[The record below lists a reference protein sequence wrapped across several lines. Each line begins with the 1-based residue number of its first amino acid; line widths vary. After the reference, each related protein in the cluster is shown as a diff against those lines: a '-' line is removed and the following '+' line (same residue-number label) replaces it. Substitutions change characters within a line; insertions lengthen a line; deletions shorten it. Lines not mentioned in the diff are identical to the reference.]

1 MISNLETFENK
12 NFGKLTVIEK
22 DGEFFFIAKEVAA
35 MLGYVNPRKA
45 VYDHVDEEDKGVT
58 KWNTPGGIQNI
69 SIINESGL
77 YSLILSS
84 KLPQAKIFKAWV
96 TREVLPSIRKNG
108 GYIAGQEKKTNEELL
123 ANAILVAN
131 RIISEREE
139 EIEEF
144 LNYLDQLQE
153 DDFVII
159 SGSIPKSLGD
169 DFYRVIV
176 NLLEMNNVRFAID
189 TSGKKLFKLS
199 SYKPFLVKP
208 NKDELSEIFE
218 DKIDSDEKIVKYA
231 RKLIDQGAEN
241 VIVSLGKDGSMFI
254 DSNIVYKAR
263 PIEGKLINSVGS
275 GDSMVA
281 GYIYGYMK
289 GFSKLDSY
297 KLAVSCGS
305 ATAFSPDIAEKE
317 LIDEIFKKVE
327 LEKWE

>member
-1 MISNLETFENK
+1 MIYTLTLNPSIDYVLKIDKFEDGQTLRSNTEEKYPGGKGIMVSKLLKNLGENSINIGFLGGFTGDFIRK
-12 NFGKLTVIEK
+12 KLN
-22 DGEFFFIAKEVAA
+22 D
-35 MLGYVNPRKA
+35 LGI
-45 VYDHVDEEDKGVT
+45 EEDFT
-58 KWNTPGGIQNI
+58 RIEDD
-69 SIINESGL
+69 SRINV
-77 YSLILSS
+77 
-84 KLPQAKIFKAWV
+84 KLKYETETEINAQGPQIK
-96 TREVLPSIRKNG
+96 
-108 GYIAGQEKKTNEELL
+108 
-123 ANAILVAN
+123 
-131 RIISEREE
+131 EE
-139 EIEEF
+139 EIEKF

-176 NLLEMNNVRFAID
+176 NLLEMNNVRFALD
-189 TSGKKLFKLS
+189 TSGKKLYKLS

-241 VIVSLGKDGSMFI
+241 VIVSLGKDGSIFV
-254 DSNIVYKAR
+254 DNSVTYKAK

-281 GYIYGYMK
+281 GYIFGYMK

-317 LIDEIFKKVE
+317 LIDQILKKVE
-327 LEKWE
+327 VEEWK

>member
-1 MISNLETFENK
+1 MIYT
-12 NFGKLTVIEK
+12 LTLNPSIDYVLRIDEFL
-22 DGEFFFIAKEVAA
+22 DGETLRSNSQEK
-35 MLGYVNPRKA
+35 Y
-45 VYDHVDEEDKGVT
+45 
-58 KWNTPGGIQNI
+58 PGGKGIMV
-69 SIINESGL
+69 
-77 YSLILSS
+77 S
-84 KLPQAKIFKAWV
+84 KLLKNLGENSINIGFLGGF
-96 TREVLPSIRKNG
+96 TGDFIRKKLNDLG
-108 GYIAGQEKKTNEELL
+108 IAEDFTRIEDDSRINVKLKYETETEI
-123 ANAILVAN
+123 NAQGPQIT
-131 RIISEREE
+131 EE

-176 NLLEMNNVRFAID
+176 NLLEMNNVRFALD

-208 NKDELSEIFE
+208 NKKELEEIFE
-218 DKIDSDEKIVKYA
+218 DKIDSDKKIVKYA

-281 GYIYGYMK
+281 GYIFGYMK

-297 KLAVSCGS
+297 KLAIACGS

-317 LIDEIFKKVE
+317 LIDDIFKKVE
-327 LEKWE
+327 VEECE

>member
-1 MISNLETFENK
+1 MIYT
-12 NFGKLTVIEK
+12 LTLNPSIDYVLKIDK
-22 DGEFFFIAKEVAA
+22 FSDGETLRSNTEEKYPGGKGIMVSKLLKNLGEKSVNIGFLGGFTGDFIRKKLND
-35 MLGYVNPRKA
+35 LGI
-45 VYDHVDEEDKGVT
+45 EEDFT
-58 KWNTPGGIQNI
+58 NI
-69 SIINESGL
+69 EDDSRINV
-77 YSLILSS
+77 
-84 KLPQAKIFKAWV
+84 KLKYETETEINAQGPQI
-96 TREVLPSIRKNG
+96 T
-108 GYIAGQEKKTNEELL
+108 
-123 ANAILVAN
+123 
-131 RIISEREE
+131 EE

-176 NLLEMNNVRFAID
+176 NLLEMNNVRFALD

-208 NKDELSEIFE
+208 NKKELEEIFE
-218 DKIDSDEKIVKYA
+218 DKIDSDKKIVKYA

-241 VIVSLGKDGSMFI
+241 VIVSIGKDGSIFVDNSVI
-254 DSNIVYKAR
+254 YKAK

-289 GFSKLDSY
+289 GLSKFDSY
-297 KLAVSCGS
+297 KLAASCGS

-327 LEKWE
+327 VEELK

>member
-1 MISNLETFENK
+1 MIYTLTLNPSIDYVLRIEQFDDGQTIRSKSEEKYPGGKGIMVSKLLKNLGAKSINIGFLGGFT
-12 NFGKLTVIEK
+12 
-22 DGEFFFIAKEVAA
+22 GEFIKNKLEN
-35 MLGYVNPRKA
+35 LGI
-45 VYDHVDEEDKGVT
+45 DEEFT
-58 KWNTPGGIQNI
+58 KI
-69 SIINESGL
+69 SDDSRINV
-77 YSLILSS
+77 
-84 KLPQAKIFKAWV
+84 KLKYDTETEINAQGPQIK
-96 TREVLPSIRKNG
+96 
-108 GYIAGQEKKTNEELL
+108 
-123 ANAILVAN
+123 
-131 RIISEREE
+131 EE
-139 EIEEF
+139 EIEDF
-144 LNYLDQLQE
+144 LNYLDDLEE

-176 NLLEMNNVRFAID
+176 NLLEMNNVRFALD

-241 VIVSLGKDGSMFI
+241 VIVSLGKDGSMFV
-254 DSNIVYKAR
+254 DNNIVYKAK

-289 GFSKLDSY
+289 GLSKIDSY
-297 KLAVSCGS
+297 KLAIACGS
-305 ATAFSPDIAEKE
+305 ATAFSPDIADKN
-317 LIDEIFKKVE
+317 LIYQILEKVE
-327 LEKWE
+327 VEEWK

>member
-1 MISNLETFENK
+1 MIYT
-12 NFGKLTVIEK
+12 LTLNPSIDYVLKIDK
-22 DGEFFFIAKEVAA
+22 FSDGETLRSNTEEKYPGGKGIMVSKLLKNLGEKSVNIGFLGGFTGDFI
-35 MLGYVNPRKA
+35 RKKLN
-45 VYDHVDEEDKGVT
+45 DLEIEEDFT
-58 KWNTPGGIQNI
+58 NI
-69 SIINESGL
+69 EDDSRINV
-77 YSLILSS
+77 
-84 KLPQAKIFKAWV
+84 KLKYETETEINAQGPQI
-96 TREVLPSIRKNG
+96 T
-108 GYIAGQEKKTNEELL
+108 
-123 ANAILVAN
+123 
-131 RIISEREE
+131 EE

-176 NLLEMNNVRFAID
+176 NLLEMNNVRFALD

-208 NKDELSEIFE
+208 NKKELEEIFE

-241 VIVSLGKDGSMFI
+241 VIVSLGKDGSIFVDNSVI
-254 DSNIVYKAR
+254 YKAK

-289 GFSKLDSY
+289 GLSKFDSY
-297 KLAVSCGS
+297 KLAASCGS

-327 LEKWE
+327 LEEWK

>member
-1 MISNLETFENK
+1 MIYTLTLNPSIDYVLKIDKFEDGQTLRSNTEEKYPGGKGIMVSKLLK
-12 NFGKLTVIEK
+12 NLGEKSVNIGFLGGFTGDFIRKKLN
-22 DGEFFFIAKEVAA
+22 D
-35 MLGYVNPRKA
+35 LGI
-45 VYDHVDEEDKGVT
+45 EEDFT
-58 KWNTPGGIQNI
+58 RIEDD
-69 SIINESGL
+69 SRINV
-77 YSLILSS
+77 
-84 KLPQAKIFKAWV
+84 KLKYETETEINAQGPQI
-96 TREVLPSIRKNG
+96 T
-108 GYIAGQEKKTNEELL
+108 
-123 ANAILVAN
+123 
-131 RIISEREE
+131 EE

-176 NLLEMNNVRFAID
+176 NLLEMNNVRFALD
-189 TSGKKLFKLS
+189 TSGKKLYKLS

-241 VIVSLGKDGSMFI
+241 VIVSLGKDGSIFV
-254 DSNIVYKAR
+254 DNSVAYKAK

-281 GYIYGYMK
+281 GYIFGYMK
-289 GFSKLDSY
+289 GLSKLDSY
-297 KLAVSCGS
+297 KLAIACGS

-317 LIDEIFKKVE
+317 LIDGIFKKVE
-327 LEKWE
+327 VEELK

>member
-1 MISNLETFENK
+1 MIYT
-12 NFGKLTVIEK
+12 LTLNPSIDYVLRIDEFL
-22 DGEFFFIAKEVAA
+22 DGETLRSNSEEKYPGGKGIMVSKLLKNLGEKSVNIGFLGGFTGDFIRKKLND
-35 MLGYVNPRKA
+35 LGI
-45 VYDHVDEEDKGVT
+45 EEDFT
-58 KWNTPGGIQNI
+58 
-69 SIINESGL
+69 IIEDDSRINV
-77 YSLILSS
+77 
-84 KLPQAKIFKAWV
+84 KLKYETETEINAQGPQIK
-96 TREVLPSIRKNG
+96 
-108 GYIAGQEKKTNEELL
+108 
-123 ANAILVAN
+123 
-131 RIISEREE
+131 EE

-159 SGSIPKSLGD
+159 SGSIPKSLVD

-176 NLLEMNNVRFAID
+176 NLLEMNNVRFALD

-208 NKDELSEIFE
+208 NKKELEEIFDDE
-218 DKIDSDEKIVKYA
+218 IDSDEKIVKYA

-241 VIVSLGKDGSMFI
+241 VIVSLGKDGSIFVDNSI
-254 DSNIVYKAR
+254 AYKAK

-289 GFSKLDSY
+289 GLSKIDSY

-305 ATAFSPDIAEKE
+305 ATAFSPDIAEKD
-317 LIDEIFKKVE
+317 LIYKILEKVE
-327 LEKWE
+327 VEEWK

>member
-1 MISNLETFENK
+1 MIYT
-12 NFGKLTVIEK
+12 LTLNPSIDYVLKIDK
-22 DGEFFFIAKEVAA
+22 FSDGETLRSNTEEKYPGGKGIMVSKLLKNLGEKSVNIGFLGGFTGDFIRKKLND
-35 MLGYVNPRKA
+35 LGI
-45 VYDHVDEEDKGVT
+45 EEDFT
-58 KWNTPGGIQNI
+58 NI
-69 SIINESGL
+69 EDDSRINV
-77 YSLILSS
+77 
-84 KLPQAKIFKAWV
+84 KLKYETETEINAQGPQI
-96 TREVLPSIRKNG
+96 T
-108 GYIAGQEKKTNEELL
+108 
-123 ANAILVAN
+123 
-131 RIISEREE
+131 EE

-176 NLLEMNNVRFAID
+176 NLLEMNNVRFALD

-208 NKDELSEIFE
+208 NKKELEEIFE

-241 VIVSLGKDGSMFI
+241 VIVSLGKDGSIFVDNSVI
-254 DSNIVYKAR
+254 YKAK

-289 GFSKLDSY
+289 GLSKFDSY
-297 KLAVSCGS
+297 KLAASCGS

>member
-1 MISNLETFENK
+1 MIYT
-12 NFGKLTVIEK
+12 LTLNPSIDYVIK
-22 DGEFFFIAKEVAA
+22 IDQFSDGETLRSNAEEKYPGGKGIMVSKLLKNLGEKSVNIGFLGGFTGDFIRKKLND
-35 MLGYVNPRKA
+35 LGI
-45 VYDHVDEEDKGVT
+45 EEDFT
-58 KWNTPGGIQNI
+58 RIEDD
-69 SIINESGL
+69 SRINV
-77 YSLILSS
+77 
-84 KLPQAKIFKAWV
+84 KLKYETETEINAQGPQIK
-96 TREVLPSIRKNG
+96 
-108 GYIAGQEKKTNEELL
+108 
-123 ANAILVAN
+123 
-131 RIISEREE
+131 EE
-139 EIEEF
+139 EIEKF

-176 NLLEMNNVRFAID
+176 NLLEMNNVRFALD
-189 TSGKKLFKLS
+189 TSGKKLYKLS

-241 VIVSLGKDGSMFI
+241 VIVSLGKDGSIFV
-254 DSNIVYKAR
+254 DNSVTYKAK

-281 GYIYGYMK
+281 GYIFGYMK

-317 LIDEIFKKVE
+317 LINEIFKKVE
-327 LEKWE
+327 VEEWK

>member
-1 MISNLETFENK
+1 MIYT
-12 NFGKLTVIEK
+12 LTLNPSIDYVIK
-22 DGEFFFIAKEVAA
+22 IDQFSDGETLRSNAEEKYPGGKGIMVSKLLKNLGENSINIGFLGGFTGDFIRKKLND
-35 MLGYVNPRKA
+35 LGI
-45 VYDHVDEEDKGVT
+45 EEDFT
-58 KWNTPGGIQNI
+58 NI
-69 SIINESGL
+69 EDDSRINV
-77 YSLILSS
+77 
-84 KLPQAKIFKAWV
+84 KLKYETETEINAQGPQI
-96 TREVLPSIRKNG
+96 T
-108 GYIAGQEKKTNEELL
+108 
-123 ANAILVAN
+123 
-131 RIISEREE
+131 EE

-176 NLLEMNNVRFAID
+176 NLLEMNNVRFALD
-189 TSGKKLFKLS
+189 TSGKKLYKLS

-208 NKDELSEIFE
+208 NKKELEEIFE

-241 VIVSLGKDGSMFI
+241 VIVSLGKDGSIFVDNSVI
-254 DSNIVYKAR
+254 YKAK

-327 LEKWE
+327 VEEWK

>member
-1 MISNLETFENK
+1 MIYT
-12 NFGKLTVIEK
+12 LTLNPSIDYILRIDEFL
-22 DGEFFFIAKEVAA
+22 DGETLRSNSEEKY
-35 MLGYVNPRKA
+35 LGG
-45 VYDHVDEEDKGVT
+45 KGIMV
-58 KWNTPGGIQNI
+58 
-69 SIINESGL
+69 
-77 YSLILSS
+77 S
-84 KLPQAKIFKAWV
+84 KLLKNLGENSINIGFLGGF
-96 TREVLPSIRKNG
+96 TGDFIRKKLNDLG
-108 GYIAGQEKKTNEELL
+108 IAEDFTRIEDDSRINVKLKYETETEI
-123 ANAILVAN
+123 NAQGPQIT
-131 RIISEREE
+131 EE

-176 NLLEMNNVRFAID
+176 NLLEMNNVRFALD

-327 LEKWE
+327 VEEWK

>member
-1 MISNLETFENK
+1 MIYT
-12 NFGKLTVIEK
+12 LTLNPSIDYVIKIDEFL
-22 DGEFFFIAKEVAA
+22 DGET
-35 MLGYVNPRKA
+35 LRSNS
-45 VYDHVDEEDKGVT
+45 EEKY
-58 KWNTPGGIQNI
+58 PGGKGIMV
-69 SIINESGL
+69 
-77 YSLILSS
+77 S
-84 KLPQAKIFKAWV
+84 KLLKNLGENSINIGFLGGF
-96 TREVLPSIRKNG
+96 TGDFIRKKLNDLEIVEDFTRIEDDSRINVKLK
-108 GYIAGQEKKTNEELL
+108 YETETEI
-123 ANAILVAN
+123 NAQGPQIT
-131 RIISEREE
+131 EE

-176 NLLEMNNVRFAID
+176 NLLEMNNVRFALD
-189 TSGKKLFKLS
+189 TSGKKLYKLS

-241 VIVSLGKDGSMFI
+241 VIVSLGKDGSIFV
-254 DSNIVYKAR
+254 DNSVAYKAK

-281 GYIYGYMK
+281 GYIFGYMK
-289 GFSKLDSY
+289 GLSKLDSY
-297 KLAVSCGS
+297 KLAIACGS

-317 LIDEIFKKVE
+317 LIDGIFKKVE
-327 LEKWE
+327 VEELK

>member
-1 MISNLETFENK
+1 MIYTLTLNPSIDYVLKIDKFEDGQTLRSNTEEKYPGGKGIMVSKLLKNLGENSINIGFLGGFTGDFIRK
-12 NFGKLTVIEK
+12 KLN
-22 DGEFFFIAKEVAA
+22 D
-35 MLGYVNPRKA
+35 LGI
-45 VYDHVDEEDKGVT
+45 EEDFT
-58 KWNTPGGIQNI
+58 NI
-69 SIINESGL
+69 EDDSRINV
-77 YSLILSS
+77 
-84 KLPQAKIFKAWV
+84 KLKYETETEINAQGPQI
-96 TREVLPSIRKNG
+96 T
-108 GYIAGQEKKTNEELL
+108 
-123 ANAILVAN
+123 
-131 RIISEREE
+131 EE

-176 NLLEMNNVRFAID
+176 NLLEMNNVRFALD

-208 NKDELSEIFE
+208 NKKELEEIFE

-241 VIVSLGKDGSMFI
+241 VIVSLGKDGSIFV
-254 DSNIVYKAR
+254 DNSVTYKAK

-281 GYIYGYMK
+281 GYIFGYMK
-289 GFSKLDSY
+289 GLSKLDSY
-297 KLAVSCGS
+297 KLAIACGN

-317 LIDEIFKKVE
+317 LTKC
-327 LEKWE
+327 

>member
-1 MISNLETFENK
+1 MIYT
-12 NFGKLTVIEK
+12 LTLNPSIDYVIK
-22 DGEFFFIAKEVAA
+22 IDQFSDGETLRSNAEEKYPGGKGIMVSKLLKNLGENSINIGFLGGFTGDFIRKKLND
-35 MLGYVNPRKA
+35 LGI
-45 VYDHVDEEDKGVT
+45 EEDFT
-58 KWNTPGGIQNI
+58 RIEDD
-69 SIINESGL
+69 SRINV
-77 YSLILSS
+77 
-84 KLPQAKIFKAWV
+84 KLKYETETEINAQGPQI
-96 TREVLPSIRKNG
+96 T
-108 GYIAGQEKKTNEELL
+108 
-123 ANAILVAN
+123 
-131 RIISEREE
+131 EE
-139 EIEEF
+139 EIEDF

-176 NLLEMNNVRFAID
+176 NLLEMNNVRFALD
-189 TSGKKLFKLS
+189 TSGKKLFNLS

-208 NKDELSEIFE
+208 NRDELSEIFE
-218 DKIDSDEKIVKYA
+218 DNIDSDEKIVKYA
-231 RKLIDQGAEN
+231 RKLIEQGAEN
-241 VIVSLGKDGSMFI
+241 VIVSLGKDGSIFV
-254 DSNIVYKAR
+254 DNSVAYKAK

-289 GFSKLDSY
+289 GLSKLDSY
-297 KLAVSCGS
+297 KLAIACGS

>member
-1 MISNLETFENK
+1 MIYT
-12 NFGKLTVIEK
+12 LTLNPSIDYVIK
-22 DGEFFFIAKEVAA
+22 IDQFSDGETLRSNAEEKYPGGKGIMVSKLLKNLGEKSVNIGFLGGFTGDFIRKKLND
-35 MLGYVNPRKA
+35 LGI
-45 VYDHVDEEDKGVT
+45 EEDFT
-58 KWNTPGGIQNI
+58 RIEDD
-69 SIINESGL
+69 SRINV
-77 YSLILSS
+77 
-84 KLPQAKIFKAWV
+84 KLKYETETEINAQGPQIK
-96 TREVLPSIRKNG
+96 
-108 GYIAGQEKKTNEELL
+108 
-123 ANAILVAN
+123 
-131 RIISEREE
+131 EE
-139 EIEEF
+139 EIEKF

-176 NLLEMNNVRFAID
+176 NLLEMNNVRFALD

-208 NKDELSEIFE
+208 NKKELEEIFE

-241 VIVSLGKDGSMFI
+241 VIVSLGKDGSIFVDNSVI
-254 DSNIVYKAR
+254 YKAK

-281 GYIYGYMK
+281 GYIFGYMK

-317 LIDEIFKKVE
+317 LINEIFKKVE
-327 LEKWE
+327 VEEWK

>member
-1 MISNLETFENK
+1 MIYTLTLNPSIDYVLRIEQFDDGQTIRSKSEEKYPGGKGIMVSKLLKNLGAKSINIGFLGGFT
-12 NFGKLTVIEK
+12 
-22 DGEFFFIAKEVAA
+22 GEFIKNKLEK
-35 MLGYVNPRKA
+35 LGI
-45 VYDHVDEEDKGVT
+45 DEEFT
-58 KWNTPGGIQNI
+58 KI
-69 SIINESGL
+69 SDDSRINV
-77 YSLILSS
+77 
-84 KLPQAKIFKAWV
+84 KLKYDTETEINAQGPQIK
-96 TREVLPSIRKNG
+96 
-108 GYIAGQEKKTNEELL
+108 
-123 ANAILVAN
+123 
-131 RIISEREE
+131 EE
-139 EIEEF
+139 EIEDF
-144 LNYLDQLQE
+144 LNYLDDLEE

-176 NLLEMNNVRFAID
+176 NLLEMNNVRFALD

-241 VIVSLGKDGSMFI
+241 VIVSLGKDGSMFV
-254 DSNIVYKAR
+254 DNNIAYKAK

-289 GFSKLDSY
+289 GLSKIDSY
-297 KLAVSCGS
+297 KLAIACGS
-305 ATAFSPDIAEKE
+305 ATAFSPDIAEKN
-317 LIDEIFKKVE
+317 LIYQILEKVE
-327 LEKWE
+327 VEKWK

>member
-1 MISNLETFENK
+1 MIYTLTLNPSIDYVLKIDKFEDGQTLRSNTEEKYPGGKGIMVSKLLKNLGENSINIGFLGGFTGDFIRK
-12 NFGKLTVIEK
+12 KLN
-22 DGEFFFIAKEVAA
+22 D
-35 MLGYVNPRKA
+35 LGI
-45 VYDHVDEEDKGVT
+45 EEDFT
-58 KWNTPGGIQNI
+58 RIEDD
-69 SIINESGL
+69 SRINV
-77 YSLILSS
+77 
-84 KLPQAKIFKAWV
+84 KLKYETETEINAQGPQI
-96 TREVLPSIRKNG
+96 T
-108 GYIAGQEKKTNEELL
+108 
-123 ANAILVAN
+123 
-131 RIISEREE
+131 EE
-139 EIEEF
+139 EIEDF

-176 NLLEMNNVRFAID
+176 NLLEMNNVRFALD
-189 TSGKKLFKLS
+189 TSGKKLFNLS

-208 NKDELSEIFE
+208 NRDELSEIFE
-218 DKIDSDEKIVKYA
+218 DNIDSDEKIVKYA
-231 RKLIDQGAEN
+231 RKLIEQGAEN
-241 VIVSLGKDGSMFI
+241 VIVSLGKDGSIFV
-254 DSNIVYKAR
+254 DNSVAYKAK

-289 GFSKLDSY
+289 GLSKLDSY
-297 KLAVSCGS
+297 KLAIACGS

>member
-1 MISNLETFENK
+1 MIYTLTLNPSIDYVLRIEQFDDGQTIRSKSEEKYPGGKGIMVSKLLKNLGAKSINIGFLGGFT
-12 NFGKLTVIEK
+12 
-22 DGEFFFIAKEVAA
+22 GEFIKNKLEN
-35 MLGYVNPRKA
+35 LGI
-45 VYDHVDEEDKGVT
+45 DEEFT
-58 KWNTPGGIQNI
+58 KI
-69 SIINESGL
+69 SDDSRINV
-77 YSLILSS
+77 
-84 KLPQAKIFKAWV
+84 KLKYDTETEINAQGPQIK
-96 TREVLPSIRKNG
+96 
-108 GYIAGQEKKTNEELL
+108 
-123 ANAILVAN
+123 
-131 RIISEREE
+131 EE
-139 EIEEF
+139 EIEDF
-144 LNYLDQLQE
+144 LNYLDDLEE

-176 NLLEMNNVRFAID
+176 NLLEMNNVRFALD

-241 VIVSLGKDGSMFI
+241 VIVSLGKDGSMFV
-254 DSNIVYKAR
+254 DNNIAYKAK

-289 GFSKLDSY
+289 GLSKIDSY
-297 KLAVSCGS
+297 KLAIACGS
-305 ATAFSPDIAEKE
+305 ATAFSPDIAEKN
-317 LIDEIFKKVE
+317 LIYQILEKVE
-327 LEKWE
+327 VEEWK

>member
-1 MISNLETFENK
+1 MIYT
-12 NFGKLTVIEK
+12 LTLNPSIDYVLKIDK
-22 DGEFFFIAKEVAA
+22 FSDGETLRSNTEEKYPGGKGIMVSKLLKNLGENSINIGFLGGFTGDFIRKKLND
-35 MLGYVNPRKA
+35 LGI
-45 VYDHVDEEDKGVT
+45 EEDFT
-58 KWNTPGGIQNI
+58 NI
-69 SIINESGL
+69 EDDSRINV
-77 YSLILSS
+77 
-84 KLPQAKIFKAWV
+84 KLKYETETEINAQGPQI
-96 TREVLPSIRKNG
+96 T
-108 GYIAGQEKKTNEELL
+108 
-123 ANAILVAN
+123 
-131 RIISEREE
+131 EE

-176 NLLEMNNVRFAID
+176 NLLEMNNVRFALD

-208 NKDELSEIFE
+208 NKKELEEIFE

-241 VIVSLGKDGSMFI
+241 VIVSLGKDGSIFV
-254 DSNIVYKAR
+254 DNSVTYKAK

-281 GYIYGYMK
+281 GYIFGYMK
-289 GFSKLDSY
+289 GLSKLDSY
-297 KLAVSCGS
+297 KLAIACGN

-317 LIDEIFKKVE
+317 LIDDIFKKVE
-327 LEKWE
+327 LEEWK

>member
-1 MISNLETFENK
+1 MIYT
-12 NFGKLTVIEK
+12 LTLNPSIDYVIK
-22 DGEFFFIAKEVAA
+22 IDQFSDGET
-35 MLGYVNPRKA
+35 LRSNS
-45 VYDHVDEEDKGVT
+45 EEKY
-58 KWNTPGGIQNI
+58 PGGKGIMV
-69 SIINESGL
+69 
-77 YSLILSS
+77 S
-84 KLPQAKIFKAWV
+84 KLLKNLGENSINIGFLGGF
-96 TREVLPSIRKNG
+96 TGDFIRKKLNDLG
-108 GYIAGQEKKTNEELL
+108 IAEDFTRIEDDSRINVKLKYETETEI
-123 ANAILVAN
+123 NAQGPQIT
-131 RIISEREE
+131 EE

-176 NLLEMNNVRFAID
+176 NLLEMNNVRFALD

-327 LEKWE
+327 VEEWK

>member
-1 MISNLETFENK
+1 MIYT
-12 NFGKLTVIEK
+12 LTLNPSIDYVLKIDK
-22 DGEFFFIAKEVAA
+22 FSDGETLRSNTEEKYPGGKGIMVSKLLKNLGEKSVNIGFLGGFTGDFIRKKLND
-35 MLGYVNPRKA
+35 LGI
-45 VYDHVDEEDKGVT
+45 EEDFT
-58 KWNTPGGIQNI
+58 NI
-69 SIINESGL
+69 EDDSRINV
-77 YSLILSS
+77 
-84 KLPQAKIFKAWV
+84 KLKYETETEINAQGPQI
-96 TREVLPSIRKNG
+96 T
-108 GYIAGQEKKTNEELL
+108 
-123 ANAILVAN
+123 
-131 RIISEREE
+131 EE

-153 DDFVII
+153 DDFIII

-176 NLLEMNNVRFAID
+176 NLLEMNNVRFALD

-218 DKIDSDEKIVKYA
+218 DKIDSEEKIVKYA

-241 VIVSLGKDGSMFI
+241 VIVSLGKDGSIFI
-254 DSNIVYKAR
+254 DNSVIYKAK

-289 GFSKLDSY
+289 GLSKLDSY

-317 LIDEIFKKVE
+317 LIDDIFKKVE
-327 LEKWE
+327 VEKCE

>member
-1 MISNLETFENK
+1 MIYTLTLNPSIDYVLKIDKFEDGQTLRSNTEEKYPGGKGIMVSKLLK
-12 NFGKLTVIEK
+12 NLGEKSVNIGFLGGFTGDFIRKKLN
-22 DGEFFFIAKEVAA
+22 D
-35 MLGYVNPRKA
+35 LGI
-45 VYDHVDEEDKGVT
+45 EEDFT
-58 KWNTPGGIQNI
+58 RIEDD
-69 SIINESGL
+69 SRINV
-77 YSLILSS
+77 
-84 KLPQAKIFKAWV
+84 KLKYETETEINAQGPKIK
-96 TREVLPSIRKNG
+96 
-108 GYIAGQEKKTNEELL
+108 
-123 ANAILVAN
+123 
-131 RIISEREE
+131 EE

-176 NLLEMNNVRFAID
+176 NLLEMNNVRFALD
-189 TSGKKLFKLS
+189 TSGKKLYKLS

-208 NKDELSEIFE
+208 NKDELSEIFDDE
-218 DKIDSDEKIVKYA
+218 IDSDEKIVKYA

-241 VIVSLGKDGSMFI
+241 VIVSLGKDGSIFV
-254 DSNIVYKAR
+254 DNSVAYKAK

-289 GFSKLDSY
+289 GLSKLDSY

-317 LIDEIFKKVE
+317 LIDDIFKKVE
-327 LEKWE
+327 VEKCE

>member
-1 MISNLETFENK
+1 MIYTLTLNPSIDYVLKIDKFEDGQTLRSNTE
-12 NFGKLTVIEK
+12 EK
-22 DGEFFFIAKEVAA
+22 
-35 MLGYVNPRKA
+35 Y
-45 VYDHVDEEDKGVT
+45 
-58 KWNTPGGIQNI
+58 PGGKGIMV
-69 SIINESGL
+69 
-77 YSLILSS
+77 S
-84 KLPQAKIFKAWV
+84 KLLKNLGENSINIGFLGGF
-96 TREVLPSIRKNG
+96 TGDFIRKKLNDLG
-108 GYIAGQEKKTNEELL
+108 IAEDFTRIEDDSRINVKLKYETETEI
-123 ANAILVAN
+123 NAQGPQIT
-131 RIISEREE
+131 EE

-169 DFYRVIV
+169 DFYRIIV
-176 NLLEMNNVRFAID
+176 NLLEMNNVRFALD
-189 TSGKKLFKLS
+189 TSGKKLYKLS

-208 NKDELSEIFE
+208 NKDELSEIFDDE
-218 DKIDSDEKIVKYA
+218 IDSDKKILKYA

-281 GYIYGYMK
+281 GYIFGYMK
-289 GFSKLDSY
+289 GLSKLDSY
-297 KLAVSCGS
+297 KLAIACGS

-327 LEKWE
+327 LEEWK

>member
-1 MISNLETFENK
+1 MIYTLTLNPSIDYVLRIEQFDDGQTIRSKSEEKYPGGKGIMVSKLLKNLGAKSINIGFLGGFT
-12 NFGKLTVIEK
+12 
-22 DGEFFFIAKEVAA
+22 GEFIKNKLEK
-35 MLGYVNPRKA
+35 LGI
-45 VYDHVDEEDKGVT
+45 DEEFT
-58 KWNTPGGIQNI
+58 KI
-69 SIINESGL
+69 SDDSRINV
-77 YSLILSS
+77 
-84 KLPQAKIFKAWV
+84 KLKYDTETEINAQGPQIK
-96 TREVLPSIRKNG
+96 
-108 GYIAGQEKKTNEELL
+108 
-123 ANAILVAN
+123 
-131 RIISEREE
+131 EE
-139 EIEEF
+139 EIEGF
-144 LNYLDQLQE
+144 LNYLDDLEE

-176 NLLEMNNVRFAID
+176 NLLEMNNVRFALD

-241 VIVSLGKDGSMFI
+241 VIVSLGKDGSMFV
-254 DSNIVYKAR
+254 DNNIAYKAK

-289 GFSKLDSY
+289 GLSKIDSY
-297 KLAVSCGS
+297 KLAIACGS
-305 ATAFSPDIAEKE
+305 ATAFSPDIAEKN
-317 LIDEIFKKVE
+317 LIYQILEKVE
-327 LEKWE
+327 VDEWK